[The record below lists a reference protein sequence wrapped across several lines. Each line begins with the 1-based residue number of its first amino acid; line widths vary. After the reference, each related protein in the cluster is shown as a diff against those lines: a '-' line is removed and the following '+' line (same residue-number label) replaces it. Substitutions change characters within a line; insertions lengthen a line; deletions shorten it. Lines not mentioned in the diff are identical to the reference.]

1 MKKFRYRYPVIA
13 IIILCA
19 VSAASAGGIAWNVK
33 SAINSGVTGGAGALY
48 YVVAAINLSLVII
61 PLWFVFDAKYVIDEN
76 RVVLKVGPLRFRS
89 DVKTVYKLLF
99 FREKNRLFMISTN
112 NMVTRIVISPA
123 EYENFV
129 AAIKERNPEVIY
141 EIAENKE
148 L

>member
-61 PLWFVFDAKYVIDEN
+61 PLWFVFDATSALIMHTSLVSGFIN
-76 RVVLKVGPLRFRS
+76 AR
-89 DVKTVYKLLF
+89 
-99 FREKNRLFMISTN
+99 
-112 NMVTRIVISPA
+112 
-123 EYENFV
+123 
-129 AAIKERNPEVIY
+129 
-141 EIAENKE
+141 
-148 L
+148 